1 MDEAEFFEFIDQA
14 GQKTDKPTADYIF
27 KTIDKQNKGYVSKED
42 LQRVLGGNG
51 DEILTVNIY
60 TEPQD
65 IFLPLGTTIKT
76 KLQLTISQ
84 AFEYFKSGAD
94 ELTYDS
100 LFSMIEYFMGLDLLS
115 EERVSITDFLDSFG
129 RSKDSSYVSGKIT
142 RSIFEQLFIT
152 DFGNR

>member
-14 GQKTDKPTADYIF
+14 GQQTDKPTADYIF

-76 KLQLTISQ
+76 KL
-84 AFEYFKSGAD
+84 
-94 ELTYDS
+94 
-100 LFSMIEYFMGLDLLS
+100 
-115 EERVSITDFLDSFG
+115 
-129 RSKDSSYVSGKIT
+129 
-142 RSIFEQLFIT
+142 
-152 DFGNR
+152 